1 MLRHDPT
8 GPRIRARLDIDR
20 LQGRV
25 VDVLQAAEVP
35 ALHLAGD
42 PAVIKVFKSYALEG
56 VPARQAFEQHL

>member
-20 LQGRV
+20 PQGRV

-42 PAVIKVFKSYALEG
+42 PAVIKVFN
-56 VPARQAFEQHL
+56 RTR